1 MVFHITFMLALFHD
15 KKCCNCINL
24 FPSILWDLFV
34 MSLVLSWSRLLKK
47 LILQLGSRVVQ
58 PTKVIW
64 GAHARSWRVNVF
76 CNLSRDL
83 ANSWDD
89 PRNALTVEILSVTL
103 IPFTH
108 TIYTLITHKIVRRL
122 YKRKPKRGFYNTPT
136 LLERATYPQ

>member
-1 MVFHITFMLALFHD
+1 MVFHIIFMLALFHD
-15 KKCCNCINL
+15 KKCCNCIKL

-34 MSLVLSWSRLLKK
+34 ISLVISWSRLLKK
-47 LILQLGSRVVQ
+47 LISQLGSRVVQ
-58 PTKVIW
+58 LVKVTW

-76 CNLSRDL
+76 RNLSCDL

-122 YKRKPKRGFYNTPT
+122 FKRKPKRGFYNTLT
-136 LLERATYPQ
+136 LLERATHPQ